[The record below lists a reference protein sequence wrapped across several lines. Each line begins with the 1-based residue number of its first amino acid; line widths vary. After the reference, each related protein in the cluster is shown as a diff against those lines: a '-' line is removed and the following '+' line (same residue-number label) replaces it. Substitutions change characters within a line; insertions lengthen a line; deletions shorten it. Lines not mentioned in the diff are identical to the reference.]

1 METQLSKEDWSQ
13 KASFFTKQYPQ
24 PQNVPP
30 TTKCKSGDMVKN
42 HQKKK
47 KPTTTEEVWMMCIQA
62 MGMHIAFILINM
74 FEGVSKIS
82 SKVNKGWL
90 KDWLIYAIWAK

>member
-30 TTKCKSGDMVKN
+30 TTKCKSGDMVN
-42 HQKKK
+42 HHPRKKK
-47 KPTTTEEVWMMCIQA
+47 KKKKTEKVWMMCIQG
-62 MGMHIAFILINM
+62 MGMHISFILINM

-82 SKVNKGWL
+82 SNVN
-90 KDWLIYAIWAK
+90 KDWL